1 MSRSRTDL
9 VWRVSS
15 YSGGNG
21 NCVQVAELD
30 QRIAVRDSK
39 NPDGGMLV
47 VGERDWAAFI
57 AEAAR
62 RA

>member
-47 VGERDWAAFI
+47 LPDASWASFI

-62 RA
+62 RG